1 MRNFYEVEGK
11 YFLNLSKYMDEW
23 ENYLGIYSKDGQE
36 KKGAAQSLASH
47 VQSLWSHFNQD
58 RSKLDKHYME
68 SAIGLQS
75 YVSSFLL
82 PNIERVFSTLVKDEN
97 IFAIESLFSIEKEE
111 IIIADFGCGPLSG
124 SVGII
129 SLLEYIFSK
138 NPNLA
143 APKKIFI
150 YAIDRS
156 EKIVEFGSKFIK
168 NSTFPDSQIIIERLT
183 SAEKMTK
190 QAHIVLC
197 INIFNEIPEKHRL
210 KTLNTLYSKTEE
222 GGVVLIMEPGQELH
236 SKALG
241 GLRDQF
247 IETAENCEI
256 ISPCAH
262 KKSCPLSFKSAR
274 KDWCWFRHAWNPP
287 KTLSLIDK
295 FSKVDHYE
303 LNFSYLFL
311 QKNKVRSA
319 EKYFARCVSD
329 EFSIDVKGNKAQ
341 LNYFANNLVSGE
353 NAEFLEMS
361 EHENGLNKILLCTS
375 NGDLESAF
383 VIADPSQKEYRR
395 GRRIKESSELYMRAK
410 ERN

>member
-11 YFLNLSKYMDEW
+11 YFIDLSKYMVEW
-23 ENYLGIYSKDGQE
+23 ENYIGIYAKDGSE
-36 KKGAAQSLASH
+36 KKGASQSLASH
-47 VQSLWSHFNQD
+47 VKKLWNNFNQERD
-58 RSKLDKHYME
+58 KLDKYYMD
-68 SAIGLQS
+68 SAIGQQS

-97 IFAIESLFSIEKEE
+97 IYAIESLFTQEKNE
-111 IIIADFGCGPLSG
+111 IIIVDFGCGPLSG
-124 SVGII
+124 SVGIL

-138 NPNLA
+138 NRNLII
-143 APKKIFI
+143 PKKILI

-168 NSTFPDSQIIIERLT
+168 NSGFPDTQINIERLT
-183 SAEKMTK
+183 SSEKIIK
-190 QAHIVLC
+190 QPHIVLC

-210 KTLNTLYSKTEE
+210 KTLKLLYSKTQE
-222 GGVVLIMEPGQELH
+222 GGVVLIVEPGQEEH

-241 GLRDQF
+241 SLRDSF
-247 IETAENCEI
+247 VNNAEDCEI
-256 ISPCAH
+256 VSPCAH
-262 KKSCPLSFKSAR
+262 KKNCPLSSNSSR
-274 KDWCWFRHAWNPP
+274 KDWCWFRHSWNPP

-295 FSKVDHYE
+295 FSKLDHHE

-329 EFSIDVKGNKAQ
+329 EFSVDMRGNKAQ
-341 LNYFANNLVSGE
+341 LNYFANNLISGE
-353 NAEFLEMS
+353 KSEFLEMVDY
-361 EHENGLNKILLCTS
+361 EGGINKILLCTNS
-375 NGDLESAF
+375 GNLESAF

-395 GRRIKESSELYMRAK
+395 GRRIKEVSELYMRSK

>member
-23 ENYLGIYSKDGQE
+23 ENYIGIYAKDGSE

-47 VQSLWSHFNQD
+47 VQKLWNHFNQERD
-58 RSKLDKHYME
+58 KLDKHYME

-97 IFAIESLFSIEKEE
+97 IFAIESLFTQEKEE
-111 IIIADFGCGPLSG
+111 VIIADFGCGPLSG
-124 SVGII
+124 SVGIL

-138 NPNLA
+138 NHNLIV
-143 APKKIFI
+143 PKKILI

-168 NSTFPDSQIIIERLT
+168 RSGFPDTQVSIERLT
-183 SAEKMTK
+183 SSEKIVK
-190 QAHIVLC
+190 LPHIVLC

-210 KTLNTLYSKTEE
+210 KTLKSLYSKTQE
-222 GGVVLIMEPGQELH
+222 GGVVLIMEPGQEEH

-241 GLRDQF
+241 SLRDDF
-247 IETAENCEI
+247 VETAEDCEI

-262 KKSCPLSFKSAR
+262 KKACPLSARSIR

-295 FSKVDHYE
+295 FSKVDHHE
-303 LNFSYLFL
+303 LNFSYIFL

-329 EFSIDVKGNKAQ
+329 EFAIDIKGNKAQ
-341 LNYFANNLVSGE
+341 LNYFENNLISGE
-353 NAEFLEMS
+353 KNEFLEMAS
-361 EHENGLNKILLCTS
+361 YDGGINKILLCTNS
-375 NGDLESAF
+375 GDLESAF
-383 VIADPSQKEYRR
+383 VIADPDQKEYRR
-395 GRRIKESSELYMRAK
+395 GRRIKEDSELYMRAK